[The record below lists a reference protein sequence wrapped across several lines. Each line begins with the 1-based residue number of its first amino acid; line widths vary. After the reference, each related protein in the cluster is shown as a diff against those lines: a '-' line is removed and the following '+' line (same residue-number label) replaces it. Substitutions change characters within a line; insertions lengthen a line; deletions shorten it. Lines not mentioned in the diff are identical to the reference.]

1 MSKQAILFAGQGA
14 QFVGMGQD
22 LATAYP
28 ACKALFD
35 KADDVLGYSLSG
47 ICFDGPAEELT
58 KTNHCQPGIFVASIA
73 CYTALKVEKP
83 ELEFAAAAGL
93 SLGEWSALHMAGALT
108 FEDTLK
114 VLEARGRFM
123 QEACDATE
131 GGMLSVIGLDFAQL
145 EAICAETGVSI
156 ANLNSPEQTVLS
168 GLKSGIAAAEVAAKA
183 AGAKRAIVL
192 PVAGAYHSELM
203 ASAAPKLAA
212 VLESV
217 EIATPRIP
225 VISNVTGQAHGS
237 AAEIREAM
245 FKQVTNSVHWYEG
258 IAAIKAVG
266 VTKCLECGPG
276 KVLSGLMR
284 RLDREMGM
292 ANIQDAATLAAF
304 VEKS

>member
-22 LATAYP
+22 LAAAYP
-28 ACKALFD
+28 ACQALFD
-35 KADDVLGYSLSG
+35 KADEVLGYSISD
-47 ICFDGPAEELT
+47 ICFNGPAEELT
-58 KTNHCQPGIFVASIA
+58 KTKHCQPGIFVASIA
-73 CYTALKVEKP
+73 CYTALKAEKP

-123 QEACDATE
+123 QEACDATD
-131 GGMLSVIGLDFAQL
+131 GGMLSVIGLDLTQL
-145 EAICAETGVSI
+145 EAVCAQTGVFI
-156 ANLNSPEQTVLS
+156 ANLNSPAQTVLS
-168 GLKSGIAAAEVAAKA
+168 GPKAGIAAAEAAAKE

-203 ASAAPKLAA
+203 ASAAPKLAE
-212 VLESV
+212 VLASV
-217 EIATPRIP
+217 EIATPSIP
-225 VISNVTGQAHGS
+225 VISNVTGKAHGS
-237 AAEIREAM
+237 PDEIRATM
-245 FKQVTNSVHWYEG
+245 VKQVTNSVHWYEG
-258 IAAIKAVG
+258 IDVIKAAG
-266 VTKCLECGPG
+266 VTACVECGPG

-284 RLDREMGM
+284 RLDRDMGM